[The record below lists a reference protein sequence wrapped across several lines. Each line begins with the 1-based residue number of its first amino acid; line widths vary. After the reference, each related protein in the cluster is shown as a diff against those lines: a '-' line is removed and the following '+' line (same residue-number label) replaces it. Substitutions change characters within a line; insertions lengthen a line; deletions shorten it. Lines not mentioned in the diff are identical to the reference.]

1 MYTYKPHG
9 VDSSHHVWINVS
21 ANRGLN
27 WGIGVDNI
35 HKGESL
41 FFTSVYKNFE
51 VKYVY
56 SKGPW
61 CSEKEMTIGSPPS
74 GY

>member
-41 FFTSVYKNFE
+41 FFSSVYKNFE
-51 VKYVY
+51 VKVHV
-56 SKGPW
+56 
-61 CSEKEMTIGSPPS
+61 
-74 GY
+74 